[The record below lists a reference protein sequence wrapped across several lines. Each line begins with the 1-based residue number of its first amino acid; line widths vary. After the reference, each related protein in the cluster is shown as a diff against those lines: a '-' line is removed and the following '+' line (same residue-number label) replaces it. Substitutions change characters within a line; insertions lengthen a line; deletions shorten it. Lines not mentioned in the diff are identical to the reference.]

1 MCIRMWWMGDNAFTC
16 PWLEESSWNLL
27 FWDQIFNIMI
37 NDALSTL
44 LGFEWHVNRN
54 RLVSSH
60 SICTLFITNNGII
73 NPVYDNFLHF
83 TEILSVLL
91 ILIMQLTDCNEFWT
105 ASYEANPFW
114 VCKYMRFY
122 LYRLRWRVKQWN
134 CVAQQ
139 VDPIL

>member
-1 MCIRMWWMGDNAFTC
+1 MCIRMWWMRDNAFTC
-16 PWLEESSWNLL
+16 PWLEESIWNLL
-27 FWDQIFNIMI
+27 FWDEIFNIMT

-91 ILIMQLTDCNEFWT
+91 KLIMQLTDCNEFWT

-139 VDPIL
+139 VDSIL